1 MSALAASIS
10 ATKESSYCRRRAVE
24 CARLARAAV
33 WPGTKAKFHRLELSW
48 REVEAATTEALA
60 NATR

>member
-1 MSALAASIS
+1 MNVP
-10 ATKESSYCRRRAVE
+10 ATSCSVTRESSYCRRRAAE

-48 REVEAATTEALA
+48 REVEAATRKALV
-60 NATR
+60 NAKP